1 MSRSPAMADCSG
13 RRVVPV
19 IERIFAAG
27 LMLQALAFGL
37 SGCADSALVL
47 APEAADVPFRPA
59 AAKVR
64 DGAAA
69 PSARNATSTGSRD
82 FGLPPLP
89 DLPAAPQPPIDARH
103 VYTLAELIDLA
114 QTNNPNT
121 KVAWERARRAALGV
135 GMVEALYLPAL
146 TATVVGGAQRQDG
159 STQLGALPAATVGNE
174 ARGAIPSVSLQWLIF
189 DFGERDALK
198 RAASDVA
205 LSSDILFNGTHQKII
220 YDVARA
226 FYEYGAARQH
236 VAIAVRARADSAH
249 LFDAAQARFNH
260 GVGTTVDVAQARQS
274 LAQAEFD
281 LVQARGA
288 ERDIY
293 HALLA
298 AVGLPPM
305 SVIAVQDLSRRPL
318 VLPSLAPIDALMT
331 AAVARRPDIQAS
343 VAAARAAQAGID
355 AAKADLL
362 PKVFLS
368 ASDTYLSG
376 SLNVTSLPGVPSLS
390 PGESGPSLPQPSP
403 TSPGI
408 PNVGALNLNR
418 TTSSINNVTVLG
430 GIAVPLYDGGTR
442 QARVEEAR
450 SRSNAAEATVLRLE
464 QDAATE
470 IVAADDALHSSVAG
484 YRAATALVGASQT
497 AEEATLAAY
506 KSGAGSLTAVLETQ
520 RTLLVAQLAQAQAH
534 ATALVAA
541 ATMAFSTGRLSSA
554 DTLDAQVRRLNTDLF
569 VR

>member
-1 MSRSPAMADCSG
+1 MSRSPAMAACSG
-13 RRVVPV
+13 RRVAPV
-19 IERIFAAG
+19 IERILAAG
-27 LMLQALAFGL
+27 LLLQALAFGL

-47 APEAADVPFRPA
+47 APEAADVPFRSA
-59 AAKVR
+59 AATAR
-64 DGAAA
+64 DRAAV
-69 PSARNATSTGSRD
+69 PRTRNATSTGARD

-89 DLPAAPQPPIDARH
+89 DVPAVPQPPLDTRH

-114 QTNNPNT
+114 QTHNPAT
-121 KVAWERARRAALGV
+121 KVSWERARQAALGV
-135 GMVEALYLPAL
+135 GMVEALYLPVL

-159 STQLGALPAATVGNE
+159 STQLGALPAAADGHE

-226 FYEYGAARQH
+226 FYEYGAARQR
-236 VAIAVRARADSAH
+236 VVIAVRTRAESAQ
-249 LFDAAQARFNH
+249 LFDAAQARFSH
-260 GVGTTVDVAQARQS
+260 GVGTTVDVAQARQA

-288 ERDIY
+288 ERDLY

-298 AVGLPPM
+298 AAGLSPM
-305 SVIAVQDLSRRPL
+305 LVIQVEDPSRRAL

-331 AAVARRPDIQAS
+331 AAIARRPDIQAS
-343 VAAARAAQAGID
+343 VAAARAARAGID

-362 PKVFLS
+362 PKVFLA

-376 SLNVTSLPGVPSLS
+376 SLNVTSLPSVSSLS
-390 PGESGPSLPQPSP
+390 LDGSGPSLPPPSP
-403 TSPGI
+403 TAPAI

-418 TTSSINNVTVLG
+418 SSSSINNVTVLG
-430 GIAVPLYDGGTR
+430 GITVPLYDGGTR
-442 QARVEEAR
+442 QARVLEAR

-470 IVAADDALHSSVAG
+470 VVAADDALHSSVAAYG
-484 YRAATALVGASQT
+484 AATALVGASQT
-497 AEEATLAAY
+497 TEEAALAAY
-506 KSGAGSLTAVLETQ
+506 KSGAGPLTAVLEAQ
-520 RTLLVAQLAQAQAH
+520 RALLVAQLARAQAH

-554 DTLDAQVRRLNTDLF
+554 DTLDAQVRRLDTDLF
-569 VR
+569 AH